1 MFSLSIAII
10 VSNRLHVLAQYAQE
24 KEFFRQTA
32 LISKKEKEKFF
43 FLSLEKKNFN
53 VAKWFPLISI
63 FSFFGE

>member
-32 LISKKEKEKFF
+32 LISKKEKEKVLPFF
-43 FLSLEKKNFN
+43 PVREKK
-53 VAKWFPLISI
+53 L
-63 FSFFGE
+63 